1 MLDLDNFGNSHS
13 ESMENDTLS
22 HVKSSLSLRQNNQF
36 KARHLGINEPSAKI
50 MLDALGYDSLDQLI
64 DQAVP
69 PSIRLNQSLKLP
81 SASSESQA
89 LAQLKEIAQE
99 NEVFTNYIGM
109 GYSNCITPPV
119 IQRNILENPNWY
131 TAYTPYQ
138 PEIAQGRLEALLNYQ
153 TMIIDLTGLEIA
165 NASLLDEGTAA
176 AEAMTMS
183 YGVCKNKSNRFFC
196 RSHLSSPNHC
206 GN

>member
-138 PEIAQGRLEALLNYQ
+138 PEIAQGRLEALLN
-153 TMIIDLTGLEIA
+153 
-165 NASLLDEGTAA
+165 
-176 AEAMTMS
+176 
-183 YGVCKNKSNRFFC
+183 SN
-196 RSHLSSPNHC
+196 HDH
-206 GN
+206 